1 MSSVWKKHVLCLTL
15 KFISFMCLDNFN
27 EIKISLHSRNH
38 KVTVSH
44 HEKLYSFRNEDS
56 PFLIPLLSHWPG
68 LHVFF
73 LFMLVWF
80 LHTSTSGLVLQPE
93 NVVLLLQVSSSQHSF
108 HCISLSK
115 VKGREQIDNWVN
127 ALLPQWI
134 QYESGFLIC
143 ATFGVVFVVLIPV
156 IAMCF
161 CMCRCC
167 DNCGGEM
174 HQRQRKNAD
183 CHRGFYTAS
192 LVATTIFIM
201 WVVIPLLHSFYHY
214 QSAILQNEDDFNDT
228 GSPLLWFLYCEVP
241 VRFHLLRWFV
251 IFAYLS
257 HIHTSDHQRHFDD

>member
-1 MSSVWKKHVLCLTL
+1 MKLKYHFTAGTTKWLCHIM
-15 KFISFMCLDNFN
+15 KNFIHLEMRIL
-27 EIKISLHSRNH
+27 L
-38 KVTVSH
+38 
-44 HEKLYSFRNEDS
+44 
-56 PFLIPLLSHWPG
+56 FLIPLLSHWPG

-73 LFMLVWF
+73 LFMLAWF

-93 NVVLLLQVSSSQHSF
+93 NVVLLLQVNSSQHSF